1 MQKKEHPKNELEPSA
16 LNLLVS
22 SGLFVFLILIVYIN
36 INDWSLNL
44 FVIVI
49 DTPSELKEKEASKKA
64 KDDKVVEENG
74 TLCSVSMFNFNFNR
88 LH

>member
-1 MQKKEHPKNELEPSA
+1 M
-16 LNLLVS
+16 
-22 SGLFVFLILIVYIN
+22 YIN

-49 DTPSELKEKEASKKA
+49 DTPFELEEEDASKKA

-74 TLCSVSMFNFNFNR
+74 TLCSVSMFNFNFNS